1 MTARR
6 AASRFLSGILIA
18 SFFSAGLVSFL
29 SLSAGLVSFLSLSAG
44 LVSFLSL
51 SAGLVSFL
59 SLSAGLVS
67 FLILSP
73 GLFSF
78 LFFLAGLSLSWAP
91 SGTVSDASNI
101 VRPMTRAWKIER
113 ILMEHLLLQP
123 QWGCCFW
130 YEMRGLRSRS
140 EAEANRPRNTRKS
153 RNAPSDNGDP
163 FA

>member
-59 SLSAGLVS
+59 SLSHGLVS
-67 FLILSP
+67 FLSV
-73 GLFSF
+73 S
-78 LFFLAGLSLSWAP
+78 AGLSLSWA
-91 SGTVSDASNI
+91 STGTVSDADNSD
-101 VRPMTRAWKIER
+101 RLMTRTWKAER

-130 YEMRGLRSRS
+130 YEMRGQRSRS
-140 EAEANRPRNTRKS
+140 EP
-153 RNAPSDNGDP
+153 
-163 FA
+163 